1 MAKDYSVKNV
11 SKLKVY
17 LQQVKTNDNNTGKKN
32 SK

>member
-17 LQQVKTNDNNTGKKN
+17 LQQVKTNDNNTSKN
-32 SK
+32 NTK

>member
-1 MAKDYSVKNV
+1 MAKNYSVRNV

-32 SK
+32 IK

>member
-17 LQQVKTNDNNTGKKN
+17 LQQVKQDDNKSSKK
-32 SK
+32 STK

>member
-17 LQQVKTNDNNTGKKN
+17 LQQVKSNDNNSSKKT

>member
-17 LQQVKTNDNNTGKKN
+17 LQQVKTNDNNTGKNNTK
-32 SK
+32 

>member
-17 LQQVKTNDNNTGKKN
+17 LQQVKTNDNNAGKKS